1 MAVIPFVI
9 DSSNPTV
16 VSSRQEFEEAGGLD
30 GQALFIQ
37 NLDHDQVGTARSDG
51 NVSYDFRVGDEYRD
65 HRDVGKTELLEDD
78 EITLLSGAAVIIETM
93 ESVQFPRTRF
103 GHIVPKVSLL
113 QKGISNTA
121 SKIDPGYNGRLLITV
136 FNLGRQKVTLKKGQK
151 FCTLYVLSV
160 QSGAIPYRKE
170 AKRIVG
176 AAKANAWFRLRDF
189 VENNSGL
196 LSAVATILSAVLI
209 ILEIIRLFVK

>member
-93 ESVQFPRTRF
+93 E
-103 GHIVPKVSLL
+103 
-113 QKGISNTA
+113 
-121 SKIDPGYNGRLLITV
+121 
-136 FNLGRQKVTLKKGQK
+136 
-151 FCTLYVLSV
+151 
-160 QSGAIPYRKE
+160 KE